1 MHKEKRRLNKT
12 KRQFFCC
19 CIHLF
24 ISSVFLRMLTM
35 LNSKAQANS
44 IVISIKKTVLI
55 RLYLW
60 HCSFYYHQMRHTMRF
75 FSVLTKMCSILL
87 RLKCAASH
95 CARKWISSKVGI
107 LSICSYIDEARKEKK
122 MCHPNRI
129 DMKVM
134 CASTWSTLYSQSLSS
149 VTLDAF

>member
-12 KRQFFCC
+12 AVFFLLHSFVYFK
-19 CIHLF
+19 CISTNVNNVKCKGNGKF
-24 ISSVFLRMLTM
+24 DC
-35 LNSKAQANS
+35 NNDKE
-44 IVISIKKTVLI
+44 TVLI

-60 HCSFYYHQMRHTMRF
+60 HCSFHHHQMRHTMRF

-87 RLKCAASH
+87 RFKCAAPH
-95 CARKWISSKVGI
+95 CVWKLISSKVGI
-107 LSICSYIDEARKEKK
+107 LSIYILTKPVKKK

-129 DMKVM
+129 EMKVM